1 MMAVMKTK
9 LLPAGHT
16 GKIRHHRHT
25 SYGFLAAVL
34 ALAVAPLV
42 AASCSVALVAADS
55 ISGPVTEDYTTYA
68 VVPGPPP
75 KTAPAVTNISSGATY
90 TTNDPITV
98 IGTCPDTTLVKVL
111 KNDVLAGA
119 ALCQAGHFS
128 VPISLFSGSNA
139 LVARAYNANNE
150 ASPDSTPIMV
160 RLAIPGVPA
169 NTAANTVSDFFIT
182 SDVYYRG
189 VEAGTT
195 TSWQITLTGG
205 QAPYAV
211 NIGWGDGKSDL
222 ISRGQPGVLTVEHTY
237 KNPGKGYHGSYN
249 VTATATDQLGN
260 KAFLRLVSIV
270 SGTSTGVASTVK
282 QGYDLSGTIRM
293 AWQVLA
299 AAILVVIAF
308 WLGERREALVLRRQ
322 QMGQHAA

>member
-1 MMAVMKTK
+1 MAVMKTK

-34 ALAVAPLV
+34 ALAVVPLIV
-42 AASCSVALVAADS
+42 ASCSAALAAADS
-55 ISGPVTEDYTTYA
+55 LPSPVTEDYTTYA

-75 KTAPAVTNISSGATY
+75 KTAPAITNISSGTTY
-90 TTNDPITV
+90 TANDPITV
-98 IGTCPDTTLVKVL
+98 IGTCPDNTLVKVL

-119 ALCQAGHFS
+119 ALCQTGHFS
-128 VPISLFSGSNA
+128 VPIDLFNGSNA

-150 ASPDSTPIMV
+150 ASPDSTPVIV
-160 RLAIPGVPA
+160 RLTMPGVPTNA
-169 NTAANTVSDFFIT
+169 AANIAGDFFIT

-195 TSWQITLTGG
+195 TSWQIVLTGG

-211 NIGWGDGKSDL
+211 NVGWGDGKSDL
-222 ISRGQPGVLTVEHTY
+222 ISRGQPGALTLQHTY

-249 VTATATDQLGN
+249 VTVTATDQLGN
-260 KAFLRLVSIV
+260 KAFLRLVSMV
-270 SGTSTGVASTVK
+270 SGTQTSVASTVK
-282 QGYDLSGTIRM
+282 QGYNLSGTIRI
-293 AWQVLA
+293 AWQVLG

-308 WLGERREALVLRRQ
+308 WLGERREIIVLRRQ